1 MYVIVYIRF
10 FVFDFLT
17 TKFTSAFNSI
27 TGKKKINRSSI
38 EDIIA
43 QIEDALL
50 QADVPYE
57 VVKSFVATI
66 ADEVVGQKIIGSL
79 KPAEQFMKLVHDK
92 MIEFMGGAQQQE
104 LAIKSGNTVIVM
116 GLQGS
121 GKTTTCAKL
130 IRQLEKN
137 EKIKKVLLASVDFY
151 RPAAIDQLEVLAQ
164 KLNNTTFYRAQN
176 SCVVSAVQEIK
187 QKFSRGNYDLLV
199 IDTAGRLH
207 IDESMLQELKLVVQT
222 LQPQHKLLVID
233 SMTGQESLT
242 VARSFN
248 DQVGFDYAILTKTDS
263 DSRGGSAFAFNFAL
277 QKSIAFIGLGEK
289 LDDLQKF
296 HVDRFVKRILGQG
309 DLLSLAEKA
318 DKYVDE
324 QEQKASF
331 DRLISGTFTLEDFSE
346 QMSMM
351 NSMGSLSSL
360 MKYMPGMGNMKL
372 SDNDL
377 ERGEHELKNFRAII
391 SSMTKK
397 ERLLPLILC
406 GSRKKRISCGA
417 GVKVQEVNLLL
428 SRFKEMQ
435 KFATFFKK
443 GGPFS
448 GLFG

>member
-1 MYVIVYIRF
+1 MF
-10 FVFDFLT
+10 NFLT
-17 TKFTSAFNSI
+17 TKLTTAFNAI
-27 TGKKKINRSSI
+27 TGKNKIDRVALQ
-38 EDIIA
+38 DIIA

-57 VVKSFVATI
+57 VTKSFIATI
-66 ADEVVGQKIIGSL
+66 ADQAVGQKIIGSL

-92 MIEFMGGAQQQE
+92 MIEFMGGAQQQKFT
-104 LAIKSGNTVIVM
+104 IKCGDALVMM

-130 IRQLEKN
+130 VRQLEKD
-137 EKIKKVLLASVDFY
+137 KKVLLASVDFY
-151 RPAAIDQLEVLAQ
+151 RPAAIDQLEILVQQLDNA
-164 KLNNTTFYRAQN
+164 TFYRAQ
-176 SCVVSAVQEIK
+176 SSDVVTAAQEIN
-187 QKFSRGNYDLLV
+187 QKFKTSNYDFLIL
-199 IDTAGRLH
+199 DTAGRLH
-207 IDESMLQELKLVVQT
+207 VDESMLQELKQVVEVVK
-222 LQPQHKLLVID
+222 PQHKLLVID

-242 VARSFN
+242 VARTFN
-248 DQVGFDYAILTKTDS
+248 DYIGFDHAILTKTDS
-263 DSRGGSAFAFNFAL
+263 DSRGGAAFAFNFAL
-277 QKSIAFIGLGEK
+277 QKPIAYIGFGEK

-296 HVDRFVKRILGQG
+296 HVDRLVQRMLGQG

-331 DRLISGTFTLEDFSE
+331 DRLMSGAFTLEDFAG
-346 QMSMM
+346 QMNMM

-360 MKYMPGMGNMKL
+360 MKYMPGMGNMKV
-372 SDNDL
+372 SDGDL
-377 ERGEHELKNFRAII
+377 ERGEHEMKKFRAII

-397 ERLLPLILC
+397 ERLLPSILC
-406 GSRKKRISCGA
+406 GSRKKRVAHGA
-417 GVKVQEVNLLL
+417 GVQVQEVNLLL